1 MRVVE
6 RAMSIPVLIVTH
18 PEVGPSVLR
27 AAQRIVPAPFHP
39 AYTFEVA
46 WERSLDAQ
54 QQRLEQRVRELDQ
67 GEGVLVLVDV
77 LGATPSNLTLGLERE
92 LPLRR
97 IGGLNL
103 PMLLKVLT
111 SPADNLD
118 ELAAAARE
126 GARLGSQLDA

>member
-1 MRVVE
+1 
-6 RAMSIPVLIVTH
+6 MSIPVLIVTH

-27 AAQRIVPAPFHP
+27 AAQRIVPMPFHP

-46 WERSLDAQ
+46 WERPPDTQ

-67 GEGVLVLVDV
+67 GEGVLLLVDV

-92 LPLRR
+92 HPLRR
-97 IGGLNL
+97 VGGLNL

-111 SPADNLD
+111 SPAANLD
-118 ELAAAARE
+118 ELANAARE
-126 GARLGSQLDA
+126 GARMGSQLDG

>member
-1 MRVVE
+1 
-6 RAMSIPVLIVTH
+6 MSIPVLLVTH

-27 AAQRIVPAPFHP
+27 VAQRIVPAPARP

-46 WERSLDAQ
+46 WERSPDLQ

-77 LGATPSNLTLGLERE
+77 LGATPSNLTLGLEQQH
-92 LPLRR
+92 PLRR

-111 SPADNLD
+111 SPAANLD
-118 ELAAAARE
+118 ELADAARE
-126 GARLGSQLDA
+126 GARMGSQLDA